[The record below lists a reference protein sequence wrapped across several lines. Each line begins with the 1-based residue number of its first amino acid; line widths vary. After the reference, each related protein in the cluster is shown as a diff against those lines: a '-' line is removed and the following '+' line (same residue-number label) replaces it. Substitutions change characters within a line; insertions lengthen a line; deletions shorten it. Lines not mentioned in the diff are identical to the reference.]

1 MPFGK
6 IVGIDWSGA
15 FDPRRGGKIQV
26 AEYDPA
32 DRTVRLVGSRPDRAD
47 AWSREDV
54 LEYVQYEI
62 GTITALIGLDFA
74 FAYPYCDYGQYFP
87 GHDESPADLQGLWD
101 TVEQV
106 CALDGDF
113 YGGQFYLPGRS
124 TFSNFHHYRNPRHPN
139 CQLRYRVTDEQAM
152 HQEGL
157 HPSSVF
163 NCVGQKQVGPGS
175 IAGMRFLRE
184 VCRTTDAIIWPI
196 DVNGRPDR
204 STVVEIYPRLFL
216 RQAEIAGIQP
226 NAGNINELCA
236 HFGADLQDAPT
247 HLTDDQRDALV
258 SAAGMGW
265 LVRQARD
272 WRIPDCAATHEGWIF
287 GIEVR

>member
-15 FDPRRGGKIQV
+15 VNPRRGKKIQV
-26 AEYDPA
+26 AEYDPV
-32 DRTVRLVGSRPDRAD
+32 DQTVGLVGPRRDRAV
-47 AWSREDV
+47 AWMREDV
-54 LEYVQYEI
+54 LEYLQYEI
-62 GTITALIGLDFA
+62 GTTTALIGLDFA

-87 GHDESPADLQGLWD
+87 GHDESPADRQELWD

-106 CALDGDF
+106 CALDRGF

-124 TFSNFHHYRNPRHPN
+124 TFSTFHHYRNPRHPN
-139 CQLRYRVTDEQAM
+139 CQLRYRATDEQAR

-157 HPSSVF
+157 DPSSVF

-184 VCRTTDAIIWPI
+184 VRRTTDATIWPFCV
-196 DVNGRPDR
+196 DGPPDR

-216 RQAEIAGIQP
+216 RQAENDGIQP
-226 NAGNINELCA
+226 TTGNINAICT
-236 HFGADLQDAPT
+236 HFGANLQDPPAYM
-247 HLTDDQRDALV
+247 TDDQRDALV

-265 LVRQARD
+265 LVRQ
-272 WRIPDCAATHEGWIF
+272 WPNWQVPHPAATYEGWIF
-287 GIEVR
+287 GV